1 MAVRLPLTGK
11 TIVVT
16 RPERQLAG
24 ISQRLDGLGAAVI
37 EYSLIAIEAPADK
50 HVSLAKLKT
59 LGTYDYLIFTSR
71 NAVEMAFK
79 ILAEALTE
87 KPLLDLFA
95 ATNIAAVGKQTAE
108 ALAQAGVVV
117 SIVPDALFNSEAL
130 LDNEALKQVKFKR
143 IAIIRGE
150 SGRDLL
156 RETLVQRG
164 ASVEY
169 IDVYRRI
176 CPVSDLLPLVKC
188 QQQIGIDIILLTS
201 VEGLTNLFTLGADQ
215 DWLKQTALLV
225 GSQRM
230 ADVVNSIDHN
240 GRVIVADDPSDD
252 KMISCLLNWVAAVD
266 N

>member
-1 MAVRLPLTGK
+1 MAATLPLAGK
-11 TIVVT
+11 TVVVT
-16 RPERQLAG
+16 RPEKQSAG
-24 ISQRLDGLGAAVI
+24 ISQRLDRLGAEVI
-37 EYSLIAIEAPADK
+37 EYPLIAIEAPAEK
-50 HVSLAKLKT
+50 HVPLAKLKT

-79 ILAEALTE
+79 TLAEVLTE

-95 ATNIAAVGKQTAE
+95 ATKVAAVGKQTTE

-130 LDNEALKQVKFKR
+130 LDNDALKQVTSKR

-169 IDVYRRI
+169 IDVYRRV

-215 DWLKQTALLV
+215 DWLKQTALLL

-252 KMISCLLNWVAAVD
+252 KMISCLLNWAAAVD